1 MAAVSRLAF
10 LGFLTWL
17 AMAGGALAQKQGGIL
32 RQHIPDNPAS
42 LSIHEESTVTG
53 ERPAMAIFNNL
64 VIFDQHVAL
73 NSMASIV
80 PDLAE
85 KWSWSEDGTKLTF
98 QLRQGVKWH
107 DGKPFTSADVKC
119 TWDLLQGKGTE
130 KLRINPRRSWYDN
143 LVEVVPTNPYEA
155 VFVLK
160 RRQPAFLALL
170 ATGMSPVYPCH
181 VPPNVMRQRPVGT
194 GPFKFVEF
202 KPNEAIVLTRNP
214 DYWKPGRPYLDGI
227 DYVLSRNRST
237 AILAFV
243 AGKYDLTFAGVLT
256 VALTRDLQTQRPDA
270 ICELPPGSVS
280 TNLIVNRTRPPFDN
294 PEIRKAM
301 ALALDRRAF
310 VDILSE
316 GQGNLAIAMQPAPG
330 GLWGTPPEMLPTM
343 PGYGT
348 DIVERQAK
356 AVEIMKRLGYGP
368 DKRLTVKVS
377 TRDVAPYRDPAIILI
392 DQLKTIF
399 IDGEL
404 EVLDTTQ
411 WFPKVLRKDY
421 TVALNLTGTFVDDPD
436 GLLYENFTCDGQGN
450 YNGYCNKEVEK
461 LIDRQSMEQNQDR
474 RREIVWEIERRL
486 LEDDAKPLIQF
497 NRGGVCWD
505 PAVKGLTINTNS
517 IYNGWRME
525 DVWLNR

>member
-170 ATGMSPVYPCH
+170 ATGMSPVYRA
-181 VPPNVMRQRPVGT
+181 MSRPTSCGSALS
-194 GPFKFVEF
+194 G
-202 KPNEAIVLTRNP
+202 
-214 DYWKPGRPYLDGI
+214 PGR
-227 DYVLSRNRST
+227 SNSSSSNR
-237 AILAFV
+237 
-243 AGKYDLTFAGVLT
+243 
-256 VALTRDLQTQRPDA
+256 
-270 ICELPPGSVS
+270 
-280 TNLIVNRTRPPFDN
+280 
-294 PEIRKAM
+294 
-301 ALALDRRAF
+301 
-310 VDILSE
+310 
-316 GQGNLAIAMQPAPG
+316 
-330 GLWGTPPEMLPTM
+330 
-343 PGYGT
+343 
-348 DIVERQAK
+348 
-356 AVEIMKRLGYGP
+356 MKPSY
-368 DKRLTVKVS
+368 S
-377 TRDVAPYRDPAIILI
+377 PAIRIIGSLGVPI
-392 DQLKTIF
+392 WMASTMFCHATAPRRFWRSSLVNTI
-399 IDGEL
+399 
-404 EVLDTTQ
+404 
-411 WFPKVLRKDY
+411 
-421 TVALNLTGTFVDDPD
+421 
-436 GLLYENFTCDGQGN
+436 
-450 YNGYCNKEVEK
+450 
-461 LIDRQSMEQNQDR
+461 
-474 RREIVWEIERRL
+474 
-486 LEDDAKPLIQF
+486 
-497 NRGGVCWD
+497 
-505 PAVKGLTINTNS
+505 
-517 IYNGWRME
+517 
-525 DVWLNR
+525 